1 LDEENKIKEILNS
14 AYHILTYQSQSRKEL
29 ELKLKK
35 KGFKNS
41 IISKTL
47 QYLQKNNYINDLEF
61 ALQFGKSK
69 INHYFYGKRLLE
81 KELLRK
87 GIEAHITQE
96 VIDRLYSETDEL
108 KVAKQ
113 LVLKRMRIYKNLN
126 IEVAKR
132 RLMALLQRKGFSADI
147 IINLNWEK
155 IFQATTDGD

>member
-1 LDEENKIKEILNS
+1 MDEENKTKEALNS
-14 AYHILTYQSQSRKEL
+14 AYHILTYQSRSRKEL

-35 KGFKNS
+35 KGFENS

-69 INHYFYGKRLLE
+69 ITHYFHGKRLLE

-87 GIEAHITQE
+87 GIETHITQE
-96 VIDRLYSETDEL
+96 VIGRLYSETDEL
-108 KVAKQ
+108 KVAEQ
-113 LVLKRMRIYKNLN
+113 LIVKRMRIYKNLN

-132 RLMALLQRKGFSADI
+132 RLMVLLQRKGFSPDI
-147 IINLNWEK
+147 ILNLNWEQ
-155 IFQATTDGD
+155 IFQGKTVED